1 MNIGLIYRQV
11 ALLASLSLLLGCA
24 VNPVSGKNELSL
36 ISPQQEIALGKKNY
50 QPSRQSQGGDY
61 YIDDQLQAYV
71 AGVGKKIAAV
81 SDRPDLPYEF
91 KVLNNSVPNAWALPG
106 GKIAI
111 NRGLL
116 SYLDDES
123 QLAAVLAHEIVHAAA
138 RHGAAQMSRGTLAN
152 LGLAA
157 VAVGTQG
164 RDGAQLYG
172 LASQLGTA
180 AWMAK
185 YGRDD
190 ELESDYYGM
199 EYMALAGYEPQGAVE
214 LQRTF
219 VQLSEGQQTDFL
231 SGLFASHPPSH
242 QRVDAN
248 SVKAATL
255 PKGERYRQ
263 RYQTA
268 IAQLKKDAPAYEAEE
283 KAIAALNKK
292 QGQVALEELDKSVA
306 LQPREAS
313 FWEMRGHAWNLIDR
327 PDNAEK
333 SFTTAIGKNPEHF
346 SGYLARGVLRY
357 EQGKQTSGLRDIKR
371 SYQLLP
377 TAEASY
383 YLGESALQAKQYQIA
398 ANYFEQASQAGGEL
412 AKRSKAQ
419 LLSMK
424 LELEPESF
432 MRTAAVVSGPNNLRV
447 RLRNNSPA
455 AMIQVQLQVDKMANA
470 YQIASSKIVQL
481 PYKIE
486 AGREI
491 EFDIKIA
498 SIAEAPSFRVTVVE
512 AKSVK

>member
-1 MNIGLIYRQV
+1 MNIGQICRQF
-11 ALLASLSLLLGCA
+11 SLLIAVSLLFGCA
-24 VNPVSGKNELSL
+24 VNPVTGKNELSL
-36 ISPQQEIALGKKNY
+36 ISPQQEITLGEKNY

-61 YIDDQLQAYV
+61 YIDAQLQAYV

-91 KVLNNSVPNAWALPG
+91 KVLNSSVPNAWALPG

-116 SYLDDES
+116 SYLEDES

-157 VAVGTQG
+157 VAIGAQG

-219 VQLSEGQQTDFL
+219 VQLSEGRQTDFL
-231 SGLFASHPPSH
+231 SGLFASHPPSQ

-248 SVKAATL
+248 SAKAKTL
-255 PKGERYRQ
+255 PRGERYRQ

-333 SFTTAIGKNPEHF
+333 SFSTAIGKNPEYF
-346 SGYLARGVLRY
+346 SGHLARGVLRY
-357 EQGKQTSGLRDIKR
+357 EQGRQSLGLRDIKR

-377 TAEASY
+377 TAKASY
-383 YLGESALQAKQYQIA
+383 YLGESAMQAKQYQSA
-398 ANYFEQASQAGGEL
+398 ASYFEQASRAGGEL
-412 AKRSKAQ
+412 AKRSKKH

-424 LELEPESF
+424 LELEPERFIGS
-432 MRTAAVVSGPNNLRV
+432 ASVVAGANHLRG
-447 RLRNNSPA
+447 RLRNNSPV
-455 AMIQVQLQVDKMANA
+455 AMAQIQLRVDKMANA